1 MPINRKKASNYLKQ
15 QDFQS
20 LFIEELGWDNASS
33 QEVLLT
39 IDGQDFPLEQISQK
53 RGMVVYGCKSIPNYA
68 TRSKIDKEALKY
80 SREHF
85 IVYYDRN
92 QQIWQ
97 WVKREQGKPIARREQ
112 KVYPNQSGEALL
124 QKLDAIA
131 FSFEEEEKA
140 TLVDVTSR
148 TSKVFDVDKVTKKF
162 YERFKKV
169 HEDFLKRIAG
179 IESKFDQEWYASLML
194 NRLMFI
200 YFMQKKHFLNGNIN
214 YLQDRLALCQREY
227 GSDQF
232 YSFYRYFL
240 LRLFHDGL
248 GKQARTPE
256 LDKLLGKIPY
266 LNGGLFEEHPLEQA
280 NPDIQIRDEAFTA
293 IFNFFDQY
301 DWHLDDR
308 PLRSDKE
315 INPDVLGY
323 IFEKYINQKQMG
335 AYYTKEDITEY
346 ISKNCIIPYLFD
358 ATQKE
363 SDGSLWR
370 LLRDS
375 PDLYIYEAVRKGVD
389 IALPND
395 IAAGISD
402 VSKRTNWNKAASS
415 EFALPTETWREH
427 VARRTRCL
435 DLREKLRKGEVA
447 NINDLIT
454 YNLDIRQFVQ
464 EAIANCEGADF
475 LLAFYRAIEKISI
488 LDPTCGSGAFLFAAL
503 NILEPIYDA
512 CFDRMQGFVD
522 DCDRSDDPKAAQR
535 HQEFREILK
544 NVGNHNNRRYFI
556 LKSIMIN
563 NLYGVDIMEEATEI
577 CKLRLFLKLVSQ
589 VEADAKKPNYGIEP
603 LPDID
608 FNIRAGNTLVGF
620 ATHGEVEKAVKG
632 TQQTKLDLFN
642 DMDRIDDKAK
652 AVDVFFQKFK
662 SLQSQ
667 DIVDGK
673 ELATKK
679 LELRSSLNELK
690 AELDRYLADEY
701 EGGLSKKSEAFQK
714 WKDSHQPFHWFVEF
728 YGIVKEGGFD
738 VIIGNPPY
746 AEIPKSLNHR
756 FLKKIFSTAL
766 EKWSRDEDLYTFV
779 LERSLALL
787 NGKSKLGMILPL
799 SIGFSTKQPFQLL
812 REMIVRTKGQWWWSH
827 FDRIP
832 SALFG
837 NEVRTRCTISLFSLD
852 KCQEVLAQ
860 STTSLLRWTKDDR
873 NHLFSLINYS
883 LINGINISR
892 SIPKVSS
899 QIQADVLSQLLRL
912 GTTLSHDLS
921 NSISYNVL
929 ADSAPYFPSNS
940 VYIGGTAY
948 NWFPAWRDIPETFD
962 VDGRASLPARTIG
975 FRFENSDRANVVF
988 AILCSSL
995 GYWWWAVSS
1004 DGFNLKKWLVES
1016 MPFSFSILQESTYKQ
1031 LAILGDKLHTK
1042 LAENYVYK
1050 DNKGRIGNFFL
1061 PACKSEIEEI
1071 DSLLANNVHL
1081 FSREFFEDIQFF
1093 NETFS
1098 RVSISSDNN
1107 ED

>member
-15 QDFQS
+15 LDFQS
-20 LFIEELGWDNASS
+20 LFIEELLWDRASS
-33 QEVLLT
+33 QEILLT
-39 IDGQDFPLEQISQK
+39 IDGQDFLLKQIAQK
-53 RGMVVYGCKSIPNYA
+53 RGMMVYGCNSVPDYA
-68 TRSKIDKEALKY
+68 TRTKIDKEALKY

-85 IVYYDRN
+85 IVYYDLN

-112 KVYPNQSGEALL
+112 KVYANQSGEALL

-131 FSFEEEEKA
+131 ISFEEEEKI

-148 TSKVFDVDKVTKKF
+148 ASKVFDVDKVTKKF

-179 IESKFDQEWYASLML
+179 IQSQFDQEWYASLML

-200 YFMQKKHFLNGNIN
+200 YFMQKKHFLDGNIN
-214 YLQDRLALCQREY
+214 YLQERLALCQKEY
-227 GSDQF
+227 GNDQF

-280 NPDIQIRDEAFTA
+280 NTDIQIPDIAFTA

-363 SDGSLWR
+363 SDGALWR

-389 IALPND
+389 IPLPDD
-395 IAAGISD
+395 IEAGISD
-402 VSKRTNWNKAASS
+402 VSKRTNWNKSASADY
-415 EFALPTETWREH
+415 ALPTETWREH

-435 DLREKLRKGEVA
+435 DLREKLSKSEITK
-447 NINDLIT
+447 INDLIT
-454 YNLDIRQFVQ
+454 YNLDIRQFAQ
-464 EAIANCEGADF
+464 DAIGSCESADF

-512 CFDRMQGFVD
+512 CLDRMQGFID

-535 HQEFREILK
+535 HQEFRQILE
-544 NVGNHNNRRYFI
+544 NVGKHNNRRYFI
-556 LKSIMIN
+556 LKSIIIN

-589 VEADAKKPNYGIEP
+589 VEADPKKPNYGIEP

-620 ATHGEVEKAVKG
+620 ATLEEVRKAVNTESSG
-632 TQQTKLDLFN
+632 QGKLIFDDTLE
-642 DMDRIDDKAK
+642 RIEKSAV
-652 AVDVFFQKFK
+652 AVDQIFQEFR
-662 SLQSQ
+662 SLQS
-667 DIVDGK
+667 VDNADSK
-673 ELATKK
+673 QLVTKK
-679 LELRSSLNELK
+679 NELRSSLGKLND
-690 AELDRYLADEY
+690 ELDRYLADEY
-701 EGGLSKKSEAFQK
+701 KKGQSKKPELFQK
-714 WKDSHQPFHWFVEF
+714 WKSSHQPFHWFVEF
-728 YGIVKEGGFD
+728 YGIVSQDGFD

-746 AEIPKSLNHR
+746 VE
-756 FLKKIFSTAL
+756 LKKLTYVLKGYATEKSGNLYAPVIERCFSLTN
-766 EKWSRDEDLYTFV
+766 KK
-779 LERSLALL
+779 
-787 NGKSKLGMILPL
+787 GKSGMIIPH
-799 SIGFSTKQPFQLL
+799 SAICT
-812 REMIVRTKGQWWWSH
+812 
-827 FDRIP
+827 DRM
-832 SALFG
+832 
-837 NEVRTRCTISLFSLD
+837 EC
-852 KCQEVLAQ
+852 
-860 STTSLLRWTKDDR
+860 
-873 NHLFSLINYS
+873 LIN
-883 LINGINISR
+883 LFANINIWL
-892 SIPKVSS
+892 SS
-899 QIQADVLSQLLRL
+899 YDVR
-912 GTTLSHDLS
+912 
-921 NSISYNVL
+921 
-929 ADSAPYFPSNS
+929 PSKL
-940 VYIGGTAY
+940 
-948 NWFPAWRDIPETFD
+948 FDD
-962 VDGRASLPARTIG
+962 VDQRLLIYITAFSNKNLFTSKYHRWAS
-975 FRFENSDRANVVF
+975 
-988 AILCSSL
+988 
-995 GYWWWAVSS
+995 GYR
-1004 DGFNLKKWLVES
+1004 
-1016 MPFSFSILQESTYKQ
+1016 PFLFSILQYVSLETNNIVPNSIAKVCSEVELRILEKITSNSPLSLQQQLSLPKIFFHNAPRYFIRVMDTVPYFWNEREGEKISTQIKS
-1031 LAILGDKLHTK
+1031 LSFGNSHKT
-1042 LAENYVYK
+1042 
-1050 DNKGRIGNFFL
+1050 RIAGSVLNSNLFYWWFIAFSDSRHL
-1061 PACKSEIEEI
+1061 NNREI
-1071 DSLLANNVHL
+1071 DFFPLTIENISKQIAQQLVDLFEILNRDFEENKYRKEAYYKATGNVIYDEYYPKKSKPIIDEIDRILAQHYG
-1081 FSREFFEDIQFF
+1081 FSPEELDFIINYDIKYRMGKDDGGED
-1093 NETFS
+1093 
-1098 RVSISSDNN
+1098 
-1107 ED
+1107 